1 MVAGEDADEDEDK
14 TVVDDNTACNVEVG
28 EAFADDR
35 VVDVAIEKTTKLAK
49 DVADVSIVEEAIDS
63 TAEIAEKVI
72 EESGVELATDCT
84 VEVVDGVTGNEEVAR
99 TVESATI
106 DDDTLVDDD
115 VGTALNEVATPDDVA
130 TPDEVTRT
138 VETVAVVEDDVGSAL
153 VETATP
159 RDVARTVEKTVD
171 VEDDVGTALEER
183 LSALIMSAAF
193 ARVLGSDKM
202 KVETGFHTFS
212 ATPYTTA
219 CKCAAGITGK
229 IPASTTLRFCIP
241 RQITVGMTSSRQE
254 MELRRLR
261 ATKRAFY
268 SRYIF
273 FNHIL
278 HHQGRGYCETYP
290 KPVGASP
297 QHRPAQVG
305 ALLMCRWGGTPY
317 VFRC

>member
-14 TVVDDNTACNVEVG
+14 TVADDNTACNVEVG
-28 EAFADDR
+28 EVFVDDR
-35 VVDVAIEKTTKLAK
+35 VIDVAIEKTAKLAK
-49 DVADVSIVEEAIDS
+49 DVADVSIVEEAIDC
-63 TAEIAEKVI
+63 TAEIAKKVI

-84 VEVVDGVTGNEEVAR
+84 VEVVDGVTGTEEVAR

-106 DDDTLVDDD
+106 DDGTLVDGD
-115 VGTALNEVATPDDVA
+115 VGTALNEVAA
-130 TPDEVTRT
+130 PDEVTGT

-241 RQITVGMTSSRQE
+241 RQITVSMTSSRQE

-261 ATKRAFY
+261 ATKRAFC
-268 SRYIF
+268 SRNIF

-278 HHQGRGYCETYP
+278 QHQGRGYCETYP
-290 KPVGASP
+290 KPVGVSP